1 MLFTMTENEFIN
13 QLKQN
18 PSSIEF
24 SDSMGVIDQNYHFS
38 AVAFTI
44 GSQDNNAGENQGSC
58 KLIAFAKHHG
68 LEVEQ
73 TLNLFG
79 AYYRD
84 EVLKNPEGDDHQN
97 IRNFM
102 ASGWDGVSFDGD
114 ALVKK

>member
-1 MLFTMTENEFIN
+1 MTENEFIN
-13 QLKQN
+13 QLKRD

-38 AVAFTI
+38 AIAFTI

-58 KLIAFAKHHG
+58 KLIAFAKHHE

-73 TLNLFG
+73 TLNMFG

-84 EVLKNPEGDDHQN
+84 DVLKNPEGDDHQN